1 VRNLNPITCYTLKGK
16 ILVLILQFLL
26 FFISI
31 FKYRIWKYPRVFEE
45 NPRTMTWKDLIYFA
59 YKYYYSP
66 PLIAEKNSDTKKRF
80 SSFTY
85 QYNKENNKSGN
96 KITLS
101 FGGDLMP
108 YELINEKNTKHLWD
122 EIGSDFF
129 SHDIVFA
136 NLETPLDIEQ
146 MPSFVPE
153 VMLNDMHFNTD
164 ETTFNIFSGNKAFK
178 GYDVLSI
185 ANNHSLDMGKKG
197 FLNTKKWLEKKG
209 IKTIGVNAS
218 ENEKIEQTCIIEKN
232 GFKIGY
238 IAFTYSLN
246 QFKLPKDSP
255 WLVNLL
261 PLNTPDC
268 DINEIIRQVNL
279 CRDKGAEYIVC
290 SLHCGNAYQAYPSTT
305 TINLFE
311 KIAKQTGVDF
321 ICGGHAHNLQPWEM
335 IKYPCPFSGKIKQTF
350 CVYSLGDFI
359 AYDVF
364 DWCHIKAYVSIELYK
379 NENKEILTSIE
390 VKPIYM
396 DKKGNELRL
405 YYLKNCLNKL
415 SKANKVLYESLY
427 KN

>member
-1 VRNLNPITCYTLKGK
+1 
-16 ILVLILQFLL
+16 
-26 FFISI
+26 
-31 FKYRIWKYPRVFEE
+31 
-45 NPRTMTWKDLIYFA
+45 MTWKDLIYFA

-66 PLIAEKNSDTKKRF
+66 PLLAEKNSKLEDRF
-80 SSFTY
+80 KSLAY
-85 QYNKENNKSGN
+85 QFNHKINSTDNKL
-96 KITLS
+96 TLS

-108 YELINEKNTKHLWD
+108 YELINEKNTTHLWD
-122 EIGSDFF
+122 EIGHDFF

-146 MPSFVPE
+146 KPSFVPE

-164 ETTFNIFSGNKAFK
+164 ETTFNIFSGNNAFK

-197 FLNTKKWLEKKG
+197 ILNTKKWLEKKG
-209 IKTIGVNAS
+209 IKTIGVNTS
-218 ENEKIEQTCIIEKN
+218 ENEKIEQTCIVEKN

-246 QFKLPKDSP
+246 QFKLPEDSP
-255 WLVNLL
+255 YLVNLL
-261 PLNTPDC
+261 PLNTLDC
-268 DINEIIRQVNL
+268 DLSEIKRQVNL

-290 SLHCGNAYQAYPSTT
+290 AIHCGNAYQAYPSTT

-311 KIAKQTGVDF
+311 KIAKETGVDF

-335 IKYPCPFSGKIKQTF
+335 IKYPCPISGKIKQTF

-364 DWCHIKAYVSIELYK
+364 DWCHIKAFVSIKLNK
-379 NENKEILTSIE
+379 NEKKEIQASIE
-390 VKPIYM
+390 VKPVYM
-396 DKKGNELRL
+396 DKKDNELKL
-405 YYLKNCLNKL
+405 FYLKNCLNTL
-415 SKANKVLYESLY
+415 SKANKALYESMY